1 MPDYRKGEKVRYK
14 PVGGPESKTSEA
26 VGIIREV
33 ATQPTQMT
41 GRNVAASDEEPRY
54 TVSYYFL
61 QCVAAE
67 LTLTWGGK
75 IENARTHKQSAIK
88 ESNILG
94 PEE

>member
-33 ATQPTQMT
+33 STKPTQMT
-41 GRNVAASDEEPRY
+41 GRNVAASEDEPRY
-54 TVSYYFL
+54 T
-61 QCVAAE
+61 
-67 LTLTWGGK
+67 